1 MPDEGTARQLAAETI
16 DRKLRKGYVLVEP
29 SQNRT
34 AWTVVD
40 E

>member
-1 MPDEGTARQLAAETI
+1 MPDEGTARQLAAEII

-29 SQNRT
+29 SQERSDWT
-34 AWTVVD
+34 AVD